1 MFIDKRMKDWWQA
14 TFPKGRQS
22 LIITDAK
29 GYPIQIAYGE
39 RGRGKPLILLHGMGS
54 WSYNW
59 RHSVAAL
66 SKYYRVICFDAKGFG
81 FSEKPLSRKEH
92 NGHQVIEFQRII
104 QALCDEPAVIVAES
118 LGGLV
123 ALALAQENPQLIGR
137 LIVVNVPVF
146 AEQLPHWSMWL
157 LAQTPLEVMQT
168 IDSLRLTYLFAP
180 LFREVMA
187 IERRRVLFD
196 PSILTQEDIYWI
208 TYPFT
213 ELPGTIAKVAE
224 ELQIAAREIENWQA
238 NKPNMLTKIQNN
250 LSAIKCPTLV
260 LWGEQDSWFPASHG
274 KKLHQHIPNS
284 KLQILSNCCHDAST
298 GASEVLNKTILEFLQ
313 ETNF

>member
-22 LIITDAK
+22 LVISDAK

-39 RGRGKPLILLHGMGS
+39 KGKGKPLILLHGMGS

-59 RHSVAAL
+59 RHSVAPL

-187 IERRRVLFD
+187 IERRGVLFD